1 MYVCVLYN
9 TYMYADTG
17 SKSTEECQGKPR
29 TKTVSTALPL
39 NSNFNLANFFC
50 TVRASIRI
58 PFIATSPTFLQ
69 HSKAGNIPEEIS
81 RLGNKPP
88 KPAVSSG
95 FLGTSFVPSEILL
108 KFHRATPCDLAR
120 RSLWV
125 ESLPDRLGRSHRHL
139 STLRDERPIATSRRV
154 SQIANCRLTTPRPRV
169 ILALIV
175 RNGPQNQSS
184 LQNHMLQLYLS
195 NQARVRKARFC
206 SYEYYASLQF

>member
-1 MYVCVLYN
+1 MYLSMYVCVLYN

-58 PFIATSPTFLQ
+58 PFIATSPTILQ

-154 SQIANCRLTTPRPRV
+154 SQIAGSQLQDRV
-169 ILALIV
+169 
-175 RNGPQNQSS
+175 SFS
-184 LQNHMLQLYLS
+184 LS
-195 NQARVRKARFC
+195 
-206 SYEYYASLQF
+206 